1 MPCGIRPSN
10 VRVCHFTTRAAW
22 GKSESGTQESKQT
35 DQLQKGRSQN
45 KSGKQEPRKASKR
58 TSFTKAQNQNKS
70 GKQEPRKVSKRPS
83 FKKAESQNTNQE
95 RRNPGKQANGPASQ
109 RHKTRI
115 NQESRNPGDFYGERD
130 STLRSQS
137 YPCCNG
143 REATA

>member
-58 TSFTKAQNQNKS
+58 TSFTKTQNQNQS
-70 GKQEPRKVSKRPS
+70 GKQEPRRFLWRKRLHAAFPILSVLQRTRSDGQAFKSAQSAVSFRDVGKCRKRRVD
-83 FKKAESQNTNQE
+83 QN
-95 RRNPGKQANGPASQ
+95 
-109 RHKTRI
+109 
-115 NQESRNPGDFYGERD
+115 
-130 STLRSQS
+130 RSAHS
-137 YPCCNG
+137 HG
-143 REATA
+143 